1 MKKLPPCL
9 ILDQRWFASII
20 INFQKAINLCFRG
33 MNVLEFHPSKFI
45 STPSRKFML
54 PIIIQVDE
62 VINQDL
68 LSITPSRKL
77 IFIRDNFTCQYC
89 GRELSLSQCTIDHV
103 IPKSKGG
110 DWSWEN
116 LVTCCAR
123 CNQLKG
129 GRTPEEAG
137 MQLLNQPY
145 KPTSIEVGLKKHF
158 HHFNDW
164 FKEECLP
171 MWLGEKLLTQ
181 VNITQEK

>member
-1 MKKLPPCL
+1 MKLFTL
-9 ILDQRWFASII
+9 ALDKSFRPVYFVSA
-20 INFQKAINLCFRG
+20 QKAFLLSYQSRCQVIEFYPDITFRTPSTEFKIPAVIRL
-33 MNVLEFHPSKFI
+33 NVLYKDYYR
-45 STPSRKFML
+45 TPSRL
-54 PIIIQVDE
+54 A
-62 VINQDL
+62 
-68 LSITPSRKL
+68 
-77 IFIRDNFTCQYC
+77 IFYRDMFICQYC
-89 GRELSLSQCTIDHV
+89 GKVCSDREVTIDHI
-103 IPKSKGG
+103 IPKSRGG

-181 VNITQEK
+181 VNITREK

>member
-116 LVTCCAR
+116 LVTACPR
-123 CNQLKG
+123 CNQSKGDQIWKPLK
-129 GRTPEEAG
+129 TPSRPLPIEISLSQWHKHLDDETIEIWS
-137 MQLLNQPY
+137 QYLSTKLRRVLL
-145 KPTSIEVGLKKHF
+145 EGVL
-158 HHFNDW
+158 D
-164 FKEECLP
+164 
-171 MWLGEKLLTQ
+171 
-181 VNITQEK
+181 